1 MSDHDV
7 SMTSTA
13 PKLPRRLG
21 RYQNLTLL
29 GQGGMGSVYQAL
41 DPALDRG
48 VAIKVMNDRTPDFVS
63 RFHREAK
70 VMARLSHP
78 NVVQIYDFGQDEEGN
93 PYFVM
98 ELVSGRSLKTV
109 VEEQGR
115 LEPSFVIDILR
126 QTAAGLGAAHA
137 LGIVHRDIKP
147 ANLVLTQGGGLKV
160 LDFGIARVEA
170 GSEGGDAAL
179 TRPQALLGTPLYM
192 APEMLQGQAVDGR
205 ADIYALGLMAFHLLV
220 GKPPFEAPT
229 VIELMMK
236 HLTMPLPDLT
246 QVAPGTPSGLV
257 QLIRRMTEKDREQRI
272 ASCELLLGELSTI
285 EVTTRLAAQAPTP
298 HPVAPVTAPTA
309 AQPATP
315 VPAPLTPAGAS
326 VSTPA
331 ATTAPAHSAA
341 GTRRRLIAGV
351 LGGVGALVVTLLILS
366 FGSRLGSRPNHRP
379 TQAQGTTTAPPAEHR
394 DPSGSSSSTLPA
406 AAVVPPGQGPKGQV
420 GEKTDNDRAGVAPLP
435 LGQHGPLRLAVLQ
448 FKNLG
453 GDRDL
458 DFLTEGIGDTVLTA
472 LGTLRGRVRLIER
485 GQVEQAIQEIDFGQT
500 KYVDKTTAVTLGK
513 LTGAEVAVLGG
524 YQRSEG
530 LIRVSARLI
539 RTDTG
544 DVLDTLLVTRPAKAL
559 FDVQDEVAAELKRR
573 LLALISPAAK
583 EPRSSGLPF

>member
-1 MSDHDV
+1 MSMSDHDV
-7 SMTSTA
+7 SMTAAS

-21 RYQNLTLL
+21 RYENLTLL

-41 DPALDRG
+41 DPALDRR
-48 VAIKVMNDRTPDFVS
+48 VAIKVMKDRTPDFVS

-98 ELVSGRSLKTV
+98 ELVSGRSLKDV
-109 VEEQGR
+109 VEAQGR

-147 ANLVLTQGGGLKV
+147 ANLVLTQGGGSNGGGLKV

-170 GSEGGDAAL
+170 GAEGGDAAL

-205 ADIYALGLMAFHLLV
+205 ADIYALGLMAFHLLA
-220 GKPPFEAPT
+220 GKPPFEAAT

-236 HLTMPLPDLT
+236 HLNMPLPDLT
-246 QVAPGTPSGLV
+246 QVAPETPPGLV

-272 ASCELLLGELSTI
+272 ASCEQLLAELSTI
-285 EVTTRLAAQAPTP
+285 QVTTQLAAQAATP
-298 HPVAPVTAPTA
+298 IPAAPVTAPTG
-309 AQPATP
+309 AQAATP
-315 VPAPLTPAGAS
+315 VLAPVTPAGAL
-326 VSTPA
+326 VSEPV
-331 ATTAPAHSAA
+331 APVPVAG
-341 GTRRRLIAGV
+341 GTRRRLLAGV
-351 LGGVGALVVTLLILS
+351 LGGVGALVITLLILS
-366 FGSRLGSRPNHRP
+366 IGSRLSRRP
-379 TQAQGTTTAPPAEHR
+379 TQAQGPAGPPAERR
-394 DPSGSSSSTLPA
+394 DPPASPVPA
-406 AAVVPPGQGPKGQV
+406 AALVAPTK
-420 GEKTDNDRAGVAPLP
+420 GEKNNQEQGAAAPLP

-472 LGTLRGRVRLIER
+472 LGTLQGRIRLIER
-485 GQVEQAIQEIDFGQT
+485 GQIEQAVQEIDFGQT

-559 FDVQDEVAAELKRR
+559 FDVQDQVAAELKRR
-573 LLALISPAAK
+573 LLALLS
-583 EPRSSGLPF
+583 SSGK

>member
-1 MSDHDV
+1 MPDHDV
-7 SMTSTA
+7 SMTAPA
-13 PKLPRRLG
+13 PKLLRRLG
-21 RYQNLTLL
+21 RYQNLSLL

-41 DPALDRG
+41 DPVLDRR

-78 NVVQIYDFGQDEEGN
+78 NVVQIYDFDQDEEGN

-126 QTAAGLGAAHA
+126 QAAAGLGAAHA

-147 ANLVLTQGGGLKV
+147 ANLVLTHGGGLKV

-170 GSEGGDAAL
+170 STEGGDPAL

-205 ADIYALGLMAFHLLV
+205 ADIYALGLMAFHLLA

-229 VIELMMK
+229 VVELMMK
-236 HLTMPLPDLT
+236 HLNTPLPDLT
-246 QVAPGTPSGLV
+246 QVAPGTPPGLV
-257 QLIRRMTEKDREQRI
+257 QLIRRMTEKDREQRT
-272 ASCELLLGELSTI
+272 AHCEVLLGELATI
-285 EVTTRLAAQAPTP
+285 EVTTKLAAQAPTP
-298 HPVAPVTAPTA
+298 IPAAPVTAPTA
-309 AQPATP
+309 PQPAM
-315 VPAPLTPAGAS
+315 PALAQSLPPAE
-326 VSTPA
+326 
-331 ATTAPAHSAA
+331 APASAPVATPGSGHDA
-341 GTRRRLIAGV
+341 GGARRRLIAGV
-351 LGGVGALVVTLLILS
+351 LGGLGALVATLLILS
-366 FGSRLGSRPNHRP
+366 LGSRLHRRP
-379 TQAQGTTTAPPAEHR
+379 TQGQGITTAPPAGR
-394 DPSGSSSSTLPA
+394 PDPSVSSQPSSSLAPA
-406 AAVVPPGQGPKGQV
+406 ALVPPEK
-420 GEKTDNDRAGVAPLP
+420 GEKADKDRVTAAPLP
-435 LGQHGPLRLAVLQ
+435 LGQQGPLRLAVLQ

-472 LGTLRGRVRLIER
+472 LGTLHGRIRLIER
-485 GQVEQAIQEIDFGQT
+485 GQIEQAIQEIDFGQT

-513 LTGAEVAVLGG
+513 LTGAELAVLGG

-573 LLALISPAAK
+573 LLTLIS
-583 EPRSSGLPF
+583 SGK